1 MPGICD
7 SGPVDLHQ
15 QLLRRLGPLA
25 PRLGHHAAEAAG
37 RKRDLKDARPLSGN
51 DSIDVVDLLGEQL
64 RLIERGVRPTPGRI
78 EKTTPWSSAG
88 ASSRC
93 ENM

>member
-1 MPGICD
+1 MPPKP
-7 SGPVDLHQ
+7 PV
-15 QLLRRLGPLA
+15 GNVIWKMLA
-25 PRLGHHAAEAAG
+25 
-37 RKRDLKDARPLSGN
+37 LSGN

-64 RLIERGVRPTPGRI
+64 RLLERRVRRRLDDA
-78 EKTTPWSSAG
+78 EEDTPWSSAG